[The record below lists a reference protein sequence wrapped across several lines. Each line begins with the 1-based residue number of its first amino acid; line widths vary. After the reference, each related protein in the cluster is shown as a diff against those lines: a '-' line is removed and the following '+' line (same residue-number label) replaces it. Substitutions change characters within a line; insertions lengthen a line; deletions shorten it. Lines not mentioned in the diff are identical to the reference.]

1 MADPN
6 TRVCERWMADY
17 ELGLRNAIKKVFG
30 GDDVTV
36 NGCYFHY
43 KVNNLLYDWIK
54 DQNLY

>member
-43 KVNNLLYDWIK
+43 KVNNLL
-54 DQNLY
+54 